1 MRLPGMTKRRWM
13 IAVAALVTG
22 ITLWCA
28 SAISWFLLGTV
39 YSAGYNE
46 PQYHTLR
53 TGMTPDQVE
62 QVIGQPLVTTPWGEG
77 TENWQ
82 YSAASGPM
90 FFHRRWVIFTDGKVS
105 AVVSDIFDR

>member
-1 MRLPGMTKRRWM
+1 M
-13 IAVAALVTG
+13 IAVALAAG
-22 ITLWCA
+22 ITLGCVSAA
-28 SAISWFLLGTV
+28 SRFLLGTV

-46 PQYHTLR
+46 AEFHALR

-62 QVIGQPLVTTPWGEG
+62 QVIGQPLAKAPWGER

-105 AVVSDIFDR
+105 AVVCDIFDR